1 MLGENND
8 VLWAKKLLNQTE
20 SYIDDGISRESR
32 NCLIDELLKVLS
44 NTSWKLKNE
53 IIKLKKSF
61 VEVLDNENGKEKGE
75 MVADKMSEIM
85 QKDPYSDNLMMSLN
99 VFSAMKEFWLWNEEN
114 ANFIK
119 YFLIFTKKSQK

>member
-1 MLGENND
+1 MFCEL
-8 VLWAKKLLNQTE
+8 KNQTE
-20 SYIDDGISRESR
+20 SYMDDGISRESR

-44 NTSWKLKNE
+44 NTSWELKNE

-99 VFSAMKEFWLWNEEN
+99 VFSAMKEF
-114 ANFIK
+114 
-119 YFLIFTKKSQK
+119 